1 MADDRYDLRDLRYL
15 MKRLRDPHDGCPW
28 DLKQTAQTI
37 VPYTLEEVFELV
49 DALERGD
56 DLGARDELGDVLFQ
70 VVFYAQLAEERELY
84 DVDDVIHGIVAK
96 LLRRHPHVF
105 PDGTLSS
112 RRAGA
117 EHAQVRD
124 IKERW
129 EDIKQQERNARRQ
142 THALDDVPLSLPALS
157 RAQKLQKRA
166 TRLGLDWTS
175 VTDVVV
181 ALKNETLEFEDA
193 LSTSAVEGVADE
205 LGDLLFTCV
214 NLARKLDLDAEQL
227 LRQSNQKF
235 ETRVRLCTDLASEQ
249 GRALE
254 TISEQERDA
263 IWREAKRQLG
273 SQSKS

>member
-1 MADDRYDLRDLRYL
+1 VADDRYDLRDLRYL

-193 LSTSAVEGVADE
+193 LSTAAVEAVADE

-235 ETRVRLCTDLASEQ
+235 ETRVRLCTELASEQ

>member
-84 DVDDVIHGIVAK
+84 DVDDVIHGIVTK

-117 EHAQVRD
+117 EHAQERD

-142 THALDDVPLSLPALS
+142 VHVLDDVPLSLPSLS

-193 LSTSAVEGVADE
+193 LSTAAVEAVADE

-249 GRALE
+249 GTALE
-254 TISEQERDA
+254 AMSEQERDA

>member
-249 GRALE
+249 GTALE
-254 TISEQERDA
+254 AMSEQERDA

>member
-49 DALERGD
+49 DTLERGD

-117 EHAQVRD
+117 EHAQERD

-193 LSTSAVEGVADE
+193 LSTAAVEAVADE

-249 GRALE
+249 GTALE
-254 TISEQERDA
+254 AMSEQERDA

>member
-1 MADDRYDLRDLRYL
+1 

-84 DVDDVIHGIVAK
+84 DFDDVIHGIVAK

-117 EHAQVRD
+117 EHAQERD

-193 LSTSAVEGVADE
+193 LSTAAVEAVVDE

-249 GRALE
+249 GTALE
-254 TISEQERDA
+254 AMSEQERDA

>member
-1 MADDRYDLRDLRYL
+1 VADDRYDLRDLRYL

-254 TISEQERDA
+254 AMSEQERDA

>member
-1 MADDRYDLRDLRYL
+1 VADDRYDLRDLRYL

>member
-84 DVDDVIHGIVAK
+84 DVDDVIHGIVTK

-117 EHAQVRD
+117 EHAQERD

-129 EDIKQQERNARRQ
+129 EDI
-142 THALDDVPLSLPALS
+142 
-157 RAQKLQKRA
+157 
-166 TRLGLDWTS
+166 
-175 VTDVVV
+175 
-181 ALKNETLEFEDA
+181 
-193 LSTSAVEGVADE
+193 
-205 LGDLLFTCV
+205 
-214 NLARKLDLDAEQL
+214 
-227 LRQSNQKF
+227 
-235 ETRVRLCTDLASEQ
+235 
-249 GRALE
+249 
-254 TISEQERDA
+254 
-263 IWREAKRQLG
+263 
-273 SQSKS
+273 

>member
-84 DVDDVIHGIVAK
+84 DVDDVIHGIVTK

-117 EHAQVRD
+117 EHAQERD

-142 THALDDVPLSLPALS
+142 VHVLDDVPLSLPSLS

-181 ALKNETLEFEDA
+181 ALKDETLEFEEVLGTA
-193 LSTSAVEGVADE
+193 AVEGVADE

-227 LRQSNQKF
+227 LRQSNHKF
-235 ETRVRLCTDLASEQ
+235 ETRVRLCTDLATEQ
-249 GRALE
+249 GTALE
-254 TISEQERDA
+254 AMSEQERDA